1 MSKEIR
7 EQIDRIRNWKPILK
21 ESIDS
26 GSFILYHRTSK
37 NPLDFNKGYKV
48 GEWSGKYGSGLYSFI
63 DLSNATNDTFR
74 DLGDYIVEIS
84 VQNNGKFLILDPQ
97 LLKKVYGGNIS
108 LIGQLKKIFGGKF
121 TKFYAQN
128 KQKIDELNNL
138 NLEEEYAGNS
148 SNILQNLV
156 FHCKGFFQG
165 CDGVTV
171 IDSNFGAIFI
181 LYETDLMN
189 PLRYSTDEGK
199 TWTSIKNKT
208 SFNIGKDDRNK
219 EDKLSVQK
227 YSGFDD
233 KGFEYKDN

>member
-26 GSFILYHRTSK
+26 GSFILYHRTRN
-37 NPLDFNKGYKV
+37 NPLDFNKGFKV
-48 GEWSGKYGSGLYSFI
+48 GEGGGKYGSGLYSFY
-63 DLSNATNDTFR
+63 DLSNATDDFR
-74 DLGDYIVEIS
+74 ALDYGDYIVEIS

-108 LIGQLKKIFGGKF
+108 LMGQLKKIFGGKF

-138 NLEEEYAGNS
+138 NLEEGENS
-148 SNILQNLV
+148 SNILTNLV
-156 FHCKGFFQG
+156 FQCKGFFQG
-165 CDGVTV
+165 CDGVAV
-171 IDSNFGAIFI
+171 IDDRLGAMFI

-189 PLRYSTDEGK
+189 PLRYSKDEGE
-199 TWTSIKNKT
+199 TWISMKNLT

-233 KGFEYKDN
+233 KGFEYKDE